1 MIKWKTKF
9 FILILSYYSKFI
21 NCQNYLGNQNDVN
34 NANIN
39 YYDYSL
45 ELEKVQIKYLKY
57 KRKNQFTF
65 KVINE
70 LKHNELLVNFH
81 SIDCGIN
88 IIKINKDSKKNVPI
102 TGNKTNIFSILIK
115 PNEINNTQLLV
126 KPFINS
132 GNNNKNIKYRECPVV
147 INSYY
152 INEPKINI
160 KEEEPMVLSFIENL
174 STIELLYKIKNLSED
189 SFIILSFIF
198 DENLIFNINIK
209 NESKMVTSN
218 SSNIFIYY
226 NELSKIKNDELTFKI
241 TYNKKNASGQKYNP
255 LLIFKLSASNSISIL
270 EKNKLNLGFTISKK
284 VNQYYYLEVF
294 KGEEGEV
301 MLHNKR
307 LYGELYGYIKS
318 KSGINPYNKAEYIKE
333 GKNNQLQFNA
343 NTRKLSFK
351 LNQTEQCEKGCYLFI
366 TYSHDNYDFNSR
378 VGFEYTLLVRIWDEE
393 EIGSQ
398 IINIPFNEYIFGV
411 FEEKSINH
419 HYYSLFIP
427 NNTKSIIVQ
436 FEGNFIEGFYGFGNK
451 KLNTFRELNN
461 IQKINDGEIK
471 IIKKINVN
479 DSNFNDYIS
488 FAFRLQNF
496 FNKEFSLYYFRIL
509 LLKNGKDNAIY
520 YPLDSNIGNICE
532 PKEDGKYYF
541 CYCLLKNY
549 YNEFSLNYSISASN
563 HKNKL
568 TYSYYELINGDIKG
582 YNLTN
587 ITSASIK
594 KYNNY
599 TSLVKFRFGNKK
611 IVNILSTL
619 SNEKQII
626 YPQIYSTQMY
636 YFKENKEMIFNLNQ
650 SFILI
655 LNHIL
660 GQGIIKILNYTLNPN
675 ANFKGKPFLIPINKN
690 GSKLNFSLNENEEH
704 RELIFYTKFQQ
715 NNKIKELTQGET
727 LREFVNANRFPIY
740 YYIRNVD
747 NTINHMN
754 IHFIIQNFKDNN
766 KNKTTFF
773 EITGYI
779 MNKYEFEN
787 KRSINGEIINLK
799 DPIKGSYD
807 VCFKNGILNINKTIQ
822 KNYYVLI
829 EIDSS
834 SDKNEEGGTIIMEI
848 LTMSNKGG
856 NYTLPINNYITDIY
870 DSTEEKRYKI
880 IVDQEDFI
888 NNDEILVEF
897 IPDCNRITIDRTDK
911 SIAMNITD
919 SDGIV
924 QKYRI
929 TGFRDDF
936 ILKVKVPQDISYGNY
951 IIRYYFTK
959 KKEESYFKLNKKFTL
974 KKENQ
979 KNDIILEFDK
989 IQITNYNNNT
999 INNNIFFKIYGFLYI
1014 EENDIKNE
1022 FINSSKE
1029 SQPKIFKNHTYIH
1042 KDNNF
1047 NLYFSRVKSYNK
1059 KKLFNLQMKI
1069 VAFDKEKIF
1078 NKEFFVYTFPGIIE
1092 QESKDNFPLIWVIII
1107 SSLVLVIIII
1117 VIAFTIGYIKMKKSN
1132 TNLREKVLSISFSS
1146 ENNDEEINDRITS
1159 IIDEDYEN
1167 TFI

>member
-102 TGNKTNIFSILIK
+102 TGNKTNIFSIVIK

-226 NELSKIKNDELTFKI
+226 NELSKIKNGNLTFKI
-241 TYNKKNASGQKYNP
+241 TYNKEINSDQKYNP
-255 LLIFKLSASNSISIL
+255 LLIFKLSESNSISIL

-301 MLHNKR
+301 M
-307 LYGELYGYIKS
+307 
-318 KSGINPYNKAEYIKE
+318 PYNKAEYIKE

-461 IQKINDGEIK
+461 IQKINNGEIK
-471 IIKKINVN
+471 IIKEINL
-479 DSNFNDYIS
+479 SNSNVSDYIS

-496 FNKEFSLYYFRIL
+496 FKKEFSLYYFRIL
-509 LLKNGKDNAIY
+509 LKNGENKTI
-520 YPLDSNIGNICE
+520 YPLDSNTGNICE
-532 PKEDGKYYF
+532 PKMEDGNYYF

-549 YNEFSLNYSISASN
+549 YNEFSLNYYISHSN

-650 SFILI
+650 NFTLI

-690 GSKLNFSLNENEEH
+690 GSNLNFYLNETKEP
-704 RELIFYTKFQQ
+704 RKLIFYTKFQQ

-727 LREFVNANRFPIY
+727 LREFVNASRFPIY

-754 IHFIIQNFKDNN
+754 IHFIIQNFKDNI
-766 KNKTTFF
+766 KKTTFF

-799 DPIKGSYD
+799 DPIRGSYD
-807 VCFKNGILNINKTIQ
+807 VCFKNGILNINKTI
-822 KNYYVLI
+822 NENDYVLI
-829 EIDSS
+829 VIDSS
-834 SDKNEEGGTIIMEI
+834 DINEEDEIVMEI
-848 LTMSNKGG
+848 LIMSKKGG

-888 NNDEILVEF
+888 NNDEMLVEF
-897 IPDCNRITIDRTDK
+897 IPDCNRITIDRDNK

-929 TGFRDDF
+929 TGFSDDF

-951 IIRYYFTK
+951 IIRYYFTYFTK
-959 KKEESYFKLNKKFTL
+959 KEEESYFKLNKKFTIE
-974 KKENQ
+974 KGKQ

-1029 SQPKIFKNHTYIH
+1029 SQPKIFKNHTFIH

-1047 NLYFSRVKSYNK
+1047 NLYFSKVKSYNK
-1059 KKLFNLQMKI
+1059 KKLFNLKLKI
-1069 VAFDKEKIF
+1069 VAFDKEKMF
-1078 NKEFFVYTFPGIIE
+1078 NEEFFVYTFPGIIE
-1092 QESKDNFPLIWVIII
+1092 QELKDNFPLIWVIII
-1107 SSLVLVIIII
+1107 GSLVLVIIII
-1117 VIAFTIGYIKMKKSN
+1117 VIVFTIGYIKMKKSN

-1146 ENNDEEINDRITS
+1146 ENNDEEINDRRSST
-1159 IIDEDYEN
+1159 IDEDYEN